1 MSRYKISN
9 KSSGL
14 VLGTFEAEDENSALD
29 EMARDAGY
37 QDHADVAKQLDR
49 NLDDLREELI
59 VTEL

>member
-1 MSRYKISN
+1 MTSYKISN

-14 VLGTFEAEDENSALD
+14 VLGVFEAEDEDSALD

-37 QDHADVAKQLDR
+37 RDHADVAKQLDR
-49 NLDDLREELI
+49 DLDDLRAELI